1 MISIEITFSL
11 NADNYYYSFK
21 VTAKFTYALYFMWRL
36 NISREQKLFRK
47 WFFHANSSFD
57 LLLDVQQEHIK
68 ELEKTVADL
77 KGIFNCKSYL
87 WRRYLKYVLIR
98 SCATLLVLQCKAI

>member
-1 MISIEITFSL
+1 MHSILCDGLTFQENKNCSE
-11 NADNYYYSFK
+11 ND
-21 VTAKFTYALYFMWRL
+21 
-36 NISREQKLFRK
+36 
-47 WFFHANSSFD
+47 FFHANSSFD